1 MLTLLT
7 DPSTWLAL
15 LTLTVMEIVLGIDN
29 IVFISVLVS
38 NLPKEMAA
46 NARQIGLLLALVF
59 RILLLLVLTWL
70 IGLTQPVVSGFG
82 FDLSWKDLIL
92 IGGGLFLLYKA
103 THEMHKAVEEPELGA
118 PQAPPRGSFIA
129 VIVQIAIIDMV
140 FSIDSIVTAIGMAQH
155 VEVMIAAVVIA
166 VGIMYVAS
174 GTVAGFIARH
184 PTTKML
190 ALAFLL
196 PPAALLTL
204 LLSTALFAGYSL
216 PPVRFKARPLLDG
229 LSNVAYALP
238 LALPALL
245 LGRPVPVLAL
255 LALCTY
261 SVGKHAFDAAQD
273 SESDRKVGL
282 NTTAVWLGVRGTALY
297 ALSWF
302 VLAGALLWPLSRL
315 SALALLLVCGGM
327 ACRLW
332 TRPSTREAAR
342 LYPLSIV
349 TPWIV
354 GGVSGV
360 QLVYLLVRGLY

>member
-1 MLTLLT
+1 MPEAGQTWSISPRQMLSVSRPALWVNTVGVLVTGLWLSGQLYTLQPVFWLTLLY
-7 DPSTWLAL
+7 
-15 LTLTVMEIVLGIDN
+15 LTLPY
-29 IVFISVLVS
+29 
-38 NLPKEMAA
+38 NLLIYGLNDLSDQAEDALSSRKGGWQGARLDAA
-46 NARQIGLLLALVF
+46 EARPLLAW
-59 RILLLLVLTWL
+59 ILTLNV
-70 IGLTQPVVSGFG
+70 P
-82 FDLSWKDLIL
+82 
-92 IGGGLFLLYKA
+92 FL
-103 THEMHKAVEEPELGA
+103 
-118 PQAPPRGSFIA
+118 
-129 VIVQIAIIDMV
+129 
-140 FSIDSIVTAIGMAQH
+140 
-155 VEVMIAAVVIA
+155 
-166 VGIMYVAS
+166 
-174 GTVAGFIARH
+174 
-184 PTTKML
+184 L

>member
-1 MLTLLT
+1 MPEAGQTWAISPMQMLSASRPALWVNTVGVLVTGLWLCGQLYTLQPVFWLTLLYLT
-7 DPSTWLAL
+7 LPYNLLIYGLNDLSDRAEDALSSRKGGWQGARLDAAEAKPLLAWILAL
-15 LTLTVMEIVLGIDN
+15 NV
-29 IVFISVLVS
+29 
-38 NLPKEMAA
+38 P
-46 NARQIGLLLALVF
+46 
-59 RILLLLVLTWL
+59 
-70 IGLTQPVVSGFG
+70 
-82 FDLSWKDLIL
+82 
-92 IGGGLFLLYKA
+92 FL
-103 THEMHKAVEEPELGA
+103 
-118 PQAPPRGSFIA
+118 
-129 VIVQIAIIDMV
+129 
-140 FSIDSIVTAIGMAQH
+140 
-155 VEVMIAAVVIA
+155 
-166 VGIMYVAS
+166 
-174 GTVAGFIARH
+174 
-184 PTTKML
+184 L

-196 PPAALLTL
+196 PAAALLIL
-204 LLSTALFAGYSL
+204 LLSAALFAGYSL
-216 PPVRFKARPLLDG
+216 LPVRFKARPLLDG

-245 LGRPVPVLAL
+245 LGRPVPLLAL

-261 SVGKHAFDAAQD
+261 SVGKHAFDATQD

-297 ALSWF
+297 ALGWF

-342 LYPLSIV
+342 LYPLSVV